1 MYYFKDYIHQILEET
16 ILKHRIKGPF
26 LEVGCGKGENLAF
39 LSALG
44 LSGIGIDLNP
54 RALEK
59 ARQFLELDQN
69 VVLLKSN
76 LFDMQGSFKL
86 VIALDVIEHIEDDR
100 KALRK
105 IYDLLTPD
113 SHAVIAVPGGPF
125 MADDIAFGHYRRYS
139 RKSLIKAL
147 EDSRFEVEDCITV
160 GYPFLHYARIG
171 ANLMTRRAK
180 KQAPKEV
187 LESNTLESDME
198 HPLKNTVFSKA
209 LNAVLERPAPR
220 ASLYS
225 MLNVQKVF
233 SKWPTGHTF
242 LAIAKPIK
250 KAAPVIKTLPAET
263 ATPAR
268 EKELALA

>member
-1 MYYFKDYIHQILEET
+1 MYYFKDYIHQILEEN

-26 LEVGCGKGENLAF
+26 LEVGCGKGENLSF
-39 LSALG
+39 LSGLG

-54 RALEK
+54 KALEK
-59 ARQFLELDQN
+59 ARQLLELDQN
-69 VVLLKSN
+69 VVLLKSD

-86 VIALDVIEHIEDDR
+86 VIALDVIEHIEDDH

-113 SHAVIAVPGGPF
+113 AHAVIAVPGGPF
-125 MADDIAFGHYRRYS
+125 MADDVAFGHYRRYS

-147 EDSRFEVEDCITV
+147 EDARFEVEDCVTV

-171 ANLMTRRAK
+171 ANILSGKSK
-180 KQAPKEV
+180 KRVGHETLQ
-187 LESNTLESDME
+187 SNTLESDME
-198 HPLKNTVFSKA
+198 HPMKNTVFSKA
-209 LNAVLERPAPR
+209 LNAVLDRPAPR

-225 MLNVQKVF
+225 MLNAQKIF

-250 KAAPVIKTLPAET
+250 KASPVIKIHPAET
-263 ATPAR
+263 ATPA
-268 EKELALA
+268 KELAYA